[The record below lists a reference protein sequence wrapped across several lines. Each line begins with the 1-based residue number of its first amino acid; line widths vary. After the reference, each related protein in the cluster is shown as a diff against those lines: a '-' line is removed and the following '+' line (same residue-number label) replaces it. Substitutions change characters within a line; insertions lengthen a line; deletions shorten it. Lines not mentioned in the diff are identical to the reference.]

1 MDEAS
6 RTMLPISVYTMVN
19 NDFLEFRNNLSVEEL
34 DEPEFIKIF
43 SLKLPIVQ
51 VKYLSDDCIIVL
63 FEKQIVILEVGQNNS
78 LTVRQEIVFSKA
90 K

>member
-1 MDEAS
+1 
-6 RTMLPISVYTMVN
+6 MVN

-63 FEKQIVILEVGQNNS
+63 FEKQIVIL
-78 LTVRQEIVFSKA
+78 
-90 K
+90 